1 MNKKFKA
8 LMAYLN
14 PVGSVGINVDM
25 FFDEIEYFGS
35 NWVTEDG
42 KNLKMLDIF
51 QDFIYKLIND
61 LARDLYSRTNEDD
74 SAFWVDITINPRKRK
89 IKITPK
95 FYQYIKEDEK
105 FINFNWRDYDGFGL
119 IDEYIYDLDLDEIK
133 IEYNGFDGNFDHS
146 ITHIKTDKPLRFFRN
161 EFNELISDVLNNE
174 EWNDEGGGFGKMTLK
189 NNEDNDGILT
199 YTKVTKTIE
208 SGEPIIVDEN
218 YFK

>member
-61 LARDLYSRTNEDD
+61 LARDLYSRTNEED
-74 SAFWVDITINPRKRK
+74 SAFWVDITINPRERK

-119 IDEYIYDLDLDEIK
+119 IDEYIDNLDLDEIK

-161 EFNELISDVLNNE
+161 QFNELISDVLNNE